1 MVTRKTPTDTPS
13 TAGSGDSAA
22 NPPSAKKSRG
32 FFAHYKSGAPSQH
45 RTPAEVNPQQQLI
58 DYLGKLTRCEFGEDV
73 SMTGLCEQFPQLKPL
88 FAYVFCVPA
97 SSAPVERVFSQSG
110 LIMRPNRA
118 RKTDAMLETLVL
130 LRCNNYL

>member
-1 MVTRKTPTDTPS
+1 VTVQRIHHQQRRAVASSPTTS
-13 TAGSGDSAA
+13 
-22 NPPSAKKSRG
+22 
-32 FFAHYKSGAPSQH
+32 
-45 RTPAEVNPQQQLI
+45 QQLI

-88 FAYVFCVPA
+88 FTYVFCVPA

-118 RKTDAMLETLVL
+118 RMTDAMLETLVL
-130 LRCNNYL
+130 LRCNNDL